1 MSAERITLEFISP
14 NKLNKLTGGEN
25 VTKTVWSY
33 AGVENS
39 TLVLDTK
46 NWTIVCETNNV
57 CESIAKWLVNESS
70 YTMRVE
76 TAEEVTEEFKKLD
89 YTFAVSMIGQLCGT
103 NDLITYLQS
112 LQQVFN
118 VGMKQNDSPLDLSLK
133 KQE

>member
-14 NKLNKLTGGEN
+14 NKLNELTGGEN

-46 NWTIVCETNNV
+46 NWTIICEANNV

-76 TAEEVTEEFKKLD
+76 TAEEGTEEFKKLD

-118 VGMKQNDSPLDLSLK
+118 VGMKQNDSPLDLSNK

>member
-76 TAEEVTEEFKKLD
+76 TAEKVTEEFKKLD

-118 VGMKQNDSPLDLSLK
+118 VGMKQNDSPLDLSNK

>member
-118 VGMKQNDSPLDLSLK
+118 VGMKQNDSPLDLSNK